1 MSRSRVVVEFFCAA
15 MFLFL
20 TASRTLA
27 SILVDHSTKHM
38 RSSRKLILLVLMLLV
53 PVGFSPAQETP
64 QPANSAAPQQF
75 VLEIEVPAPAHE
87 VWQAFATS
95 EGLSTWLFPNA
106 TVDLRPGGDWL
117 VHFPG
122 GSTGGG
128 TIVSFIP
135 EKELVLSALAPDKFP
150 HVRAERTRAVFQFE
164 ARGNSTIVR
173 LTQSGWK
180 SGDEWTQ
187 AYEYL
192 VAGNAQLLAT
202 LHKRFV
208 SGPTDWAKV
217 MGK

>member
-1 MSRSRVVVEFFCAA
+1 MRKRLIQA
-15 MFLFL
+15 LL
-20 TASRTLA
+20 PLL
-27 SILVDHSTKHM
+27 ILV
-38 RSSRKLILLVLMLLV
+38 
-53 PVGFSPAQETP
+53 PAVRGQGPNATTATVAP
-64 QPANSAAPQQF
+64 APQQL
-75 VLEIEVPAPAHE
+75 VIEIEVPAPVQD
-87 VWQAFATS
+87 VWRAFATS

-128 TIVSFIP
+128 TIVSFVP
-135 EKELVLSALAPDKFP
+135 NKELVLSALAPDKFP

-164 ARGNSTIVR
+164 ERGNATLVR

-192 VAGNAQLLAT
+192 VAGNAQLMAS

-208 SGPTDWAKV
+208 SGPTEWSKV
-217 MGK
+217 FSNPKPHGTAN

>member
-1 MSRSRVVVEFFCAA
+1 LIVQVNNMKTAKTLLFFLILSAGHACAA
-15 MFLFL
+15 V
-20 TASRTLA
+20 AQSDEA
-27 SILVDHSTKHM
+27 NADQAKADAP
-38 RSSRKLILLVLMLLV
+38 K
-53 PVGFSPAQETP
+53 VGGP
-64 QPANSAAPQQF
+64 QAVAAKAEPAAPQQF
-75 VLEIEVPAPAHE
+75 VIEIEVPAPVHE
-87 VWQAFATS
+87 VWQAFTTS

-128 TIVSFIP
+128 TIASFVP
-135 EKELVLSALAPDKFP
+135 EKEMVLNALAPDKFP
-150 HVRAERTRAVFQFE
+150 TVRAERTRAVFQFE
-164 ARGNSTIVR
+164 ARGNATIVR

-180 SGDEWTQ
+180 SGEEWTS

-208 SGPTDWAKV
+208 DGPTDWEKVLGSAKTK
-217 MGK
+217 GS